1 MTALTHRCQ
10 PVFAITPKVHRVR
23 PIALEADRK
32 SAKAGLELTNYRP
45 ANPDYS
51 SDIIRTTLNVL
62 QPLLDAEDSAK
73 RAYDTAR
80 DNAVAAEWA
89 LHNVVLGL
97 KQQVVGQY
105 GDDSN
110 EAQAVGLKKK
120 SERKK
125 PARKPKQ

>member
-1 MTALTHRCQ
+1 MAET
-10 PVFAITPKVHRVR
+10 KVRRVD
-23 PIALEADRK
+23 PEQLEADRK
-32 SAKAGLELTNYRP
+32 SAKAVLEFT
-45 ANPDYS
+45 DYHPQKPEFAGA
-51 SDIIRTTLNVL
+51 IVRTTLTAL

-73 RAYDTAR
+73 RAYETAR

-89 LHNVVLGL
+89 LHNIVLGV

-125 PARKPKQ
+125 PARKPKE